1 MATELGS
8 ELFFAIYLGI
18 VGVVFA
24 MGEPQTGTEGR
35 IRAAT
40 LAFCGILAVVM
51 ILWLAVQIIEAL
63 AKITG

>member
-24 MGEPQTGTEGR
+24 MGEPKTGTEGR

-40 LAFCGILAVVM
+40 LAFCGILAVCM
-51 ILWLAVQIIEAL
+51 IVWIAVQIIEGL
-63 AKITG
+63 ARITG